1 MQAFGV
7 IQEQVASLHDIAHK
21 KLSRDERDERL
32 TMIINEVEKAIQPF
46 LKTLAKETQD
56 QQTFIAAALLFD
68 MCFNV
73 KGKKGFLMQWL

>member
-21 KLSRDERDERL
+21 KLSRGEREERL

-56 QQTFIAAALLFD
+56 Q
-68 MCFNV
+68 
-73 KGKKGFLMQWL
+73 